1 MANYILTS
9 AWGKP
14 VIPSRVWAIDT
25 GEDLTEFFNNEQC
38 FFGDTIMNPNTD
50 EKFSLNF
57 NGWMDQS
64 GQVYTEEDLIEAWD
78 SQPEET

>member
-14 VIPSRVWAIDT
+14 VIPSRIWAIDT

-38 FFGDTIMNPNTD
+38 FFGDTIMNSNTD
-50 EKFSLNF
+50 EKFSLSF
-57 NGWMDQS
+57 NGWKDQS

-78 SQPEET
+78 SQPK